1 MDADASMCR
10 DGSLPSVPPASLPR
24 ITDNAAACGCRIVTS
39 GRCVARPAALPLRIA
54 FCIVF
59 TFFKVDWS
67 IIGVCGDVDR
77 KDGDADAGSSYPV
90 HQSHWTPVAS
100 CSLCPGAVLQA

>member
-1 MDADASMCR
+1 MCR

-54 FCIVF
+54 FCTVF

-67 IIGVCGDVDR
+67 IIGVCGDVD
-77 KDGDADAGSSYPV
+77 GAAA
-90 HQSHWTPVAS
+90 HQSRRTPVA
-100 CSLCPGAVLQA
+100 CSGLCPGAVCPA